1 LSVTQFEPTH
11 AREAFPC
18 FDEPEMKAT
27 FDISLGHHKMYSS
40 LSNMPMIESKPL
52 EKIVDFVEDTYE
64 KTVPMSTYLVAYC
77 VSDFEYK
84 EATVSMEKDVKFRI
98 YARRDAMDQVDY
110 AAEVGPKVL
119 KFYEDYFK
127 IKFPLPKID
136 MIAIPDFAAGAMENW
151 GRYSV
156 LMII

>member
-1 LSVTQFEPTH
+1 
-11 AREAFPC
+11 
-18 FDEPEMKAT
+18 
-27 FDISLGHHKMYSS
+27 
-40 LSNMPMIESKPL
+40 MPMKDSKPM
-52 EKIVDFVEDTYE
+52 EKIDNFVEDTFE
-64 KTVPMSTYLVAYC
+64 RTVPMSTYLVAYC

-84 EATVSMEKDVKFRI
+84 EAIVSMENDVKFRI

-151 GRYSV
+151 V
-156 LMII
+156 NL

>member
-1 LSVTQFEPTH
+1 MKIT
-11 AREAFPC
+11 
-18 FDEPEMKAT
+18 DEPEMKAT
-27 FDISLGHHKMYSS
+27 FDIKLGHHKMYNS
-40 LSNMPMIESKPL
+40 LSNTPLKESTKLNTIE
-52 EKIVDFVEDTYE
+52 DFVIDTFE

-84 EATVSMEKDVKFRI
+84 EAIVNMKDEVKFRI

-119 KFYEDYFK
+119 KFYEDYFQ

-136 MIAIPDFAAGAMENW
+136 MIGNNSKVFYNVSIFNNFII
-151 GRYSV
+151 
-156 LMII
+156 MINSYP

>member
-1 LSVTQFEPTH
+1 
-11 AREAFPC
+11 
-18 FDEPEMKAT
+18 MKAT

-40 LSNMPMIESKPL
+40 LSNMPLKSTKPM
-52 EKIVDFVEDTYE
+52 ENIGDFVMNTFE

-84 EATVSMEKDVKFRI
+84 EATVNMKDDVKFRI

-119 KFYEDYFK
+119 KFYEVNTRQSTEQVAKNYDQCSCRITSK
-127 IKFPLPKID
+127 SNSLCQ
-136 MIAIPDFAAGAMENW
+136 
-151 GRYSV
+151 RST
-156 LMII
+156 